1 MPFYL
6 ACAPNPCN
14 NGGTC
19 ADTNTDGIAE
29 CACGKG
35 FSGDTCD
42 IPSGKTHIKMK
53 I

>member
-6 ACAPNPCN
+6 ACNPNPCN

-19 ADTNTDGIAE
+19 AEANGEAKCTCAE
-29 CACGKG
+29 G

-42 IPSGKTHIKMK
+42 VPAGKPRYKMR